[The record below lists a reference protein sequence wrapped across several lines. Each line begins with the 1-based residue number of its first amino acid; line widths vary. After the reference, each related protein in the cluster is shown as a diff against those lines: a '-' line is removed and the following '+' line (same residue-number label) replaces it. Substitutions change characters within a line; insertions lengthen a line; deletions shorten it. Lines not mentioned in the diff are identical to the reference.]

1 MKTNVIIYGTFD
13 LFHIGHENILRRA
26 REIADSKGGKLIV
39 GVTTRFFD
47 IRRGKNNV
55 MEATATRIR
64 SVKNS
69 GYADIVI
76 KEKYKEQKIDDI
88 KKYNISAIVF
98 GSDWKGKMDYLKEY
112 CEVIYLPR
120 TEGISSTILRQE
132 KMPFDVVVPYVNPND
147 EKWINLY
154 DEYKKE
160 GSETYKDKRFR
171 DTSFLKYV
179 LKSIIDNL
187 PHHRYI
193 YLVVQ
198 SKSQVP
204 DWITDKSIK
213 VITHSQFIPNEFL
226 PTFNCNTIEM
236 FMHRIPNLSEYFV
249 YFNDDTILNKR
260 IKREELFKNGACN
273 LKSIPLTEDV
283 GKNTWYN
290 CLLNNTRVV
299 NHLLNIEEDDTIWHK
314 FPHTITPLMKSKC
327 EELFEKIKY
336 EIYHSITR
344 FRDIKNFNQH
354 LYAYYIEKTQK
365 SINFEG
371 DITVDYVNLH
381 RCTEDFLKSANA
393 ITLCINDCVK
403 IDEKRIMKGH
413 SIAKEWLENKFFKP
427 I

>member
-13 LFHIGHENILRRA
+13 LFHIGHENILRKA

-69 GYADIVI
+69 GYADIII

-98 GSDWKGKMDYLKEY
+98 GTDWKGKMDYLKEY

-132 KMPFDVVVPYVNPND
+132 KIPFDVVVPYVNPND

-171 DTSFLKYV
+171 NTSFLKYV

-187 PHHRYI
+187 PHHRHI

-249 YFNDDTILNKR
+249 YFNDDTILNKQ
-260 IKREELFKNGACN
+260 IKREELFKNGTCN

-314 FPHTITPLMKSKC
+314 FPHTITLT
-327 EELFEKIKY
+327 F
-336 EIYHSITR
+336 H
-344 FRDIKNFNQH
+344 
-354 LYAYYIEKTQK
+354 
-365 SINFEG
+365 
-371 DITVDYVNLH
+371 
-381 RCTEDFLKSANA
+381 
-393 ITLCINDCVK
+393 
-403 IDEKRIMKGH
+403 
-413 SIAKEWLENKFFKP
+413 
-427 I
+427 